1 VAASVAGFT
10 VERSQEG
17 GLDVFEL
24 HGELDSNAAGTLE
37 SEVHEAIVR
46 GASRLMFDLRGL
58 SFIDSSGLQVLVR
71 ALHRVWPVGGSVWV
85 VGANARTSRVFQIT
99 GLDRV
104 FKLAETP
111 EEAYRTVEIVVK
123 PPRVRRSAD
132 SIRGGSVAPTA

>member
-1 VAASVAGFT
+1 MVASVAGFT
-10 VERSQEG
+10 VERSQQG

-24 HGELDSNAAGTLE
+24 HGELDSNAAATLD

-46 GASRLMFDLRGL
+46 GASRLMFDLRAL

-104 FKLAETP
+104 FKIAATP
-111 EEAYRTVEIVVK
+111 EEAYRAVEIVVK
-123 PPRVRRSAD
+123 PPRVRRSPE
-132 SIRGGSVAPTA
+132 SIRGRAAPTP